1 MTWHNTSHHIAS
13 NDVTITWPDPGT
25 DIKTS
30 KHFTSKHKTSPPWKG
45 RRLVHS
51 KEMIW
56 ASRWSVTMR
65 TFYRQILSVLYSSF
79 PFGNF
84 RPRLVRALLVFN
96 YFFFVVKIWGLN
108 LSCLLPK
115 PAWEEVTV
123 WRPCSFSISSGILRS
138 IPWFSWAS
146 RFASPLGI
154 LEHLMLVGDPT
165 VPLGWKLLFKSHRE
179 DVSQLKREDHA
190 WRSPNSQFCGWDLF
204 LKTFCRISRSAISWS
219 FLTFQMMQAQKCV
232 ADWKLMFKNLAAKRK
247 W

>member
-1 MTWHNTSHHIAS
+1 M
-13 NDVTITWPDPGT
+13 
-25 DIKTS
+25 
-30 KHFTSKHKTSPPWKG
+30 
-45 RRLVHS
+45 
-51 KEMIW
+51 
-56 ASRWSVTMR
+56 
-65 TFYRQILSVLYSSF
+65 
-79 PFGNF
+79 
-84 RPRLVRALLVFN
+84 
-96 YFFFVVKIWGLN
+96 KIWGLN

-232 ADWKLMFKNLAAKRK
+232 ADWKLMFKTWRPSANDNGKHVGCADQSLSWNHMGLFLNGGTPKTTQNHHF
-247 W
+247 